1 VSIGADGSAAPS
13 AGPRPGLYGR
23 FLALAVVVLIA
34 DQASKLWAVS
44 VLSDGRHMA
53 VLSPLVELR
62 LVYNAGAAFSVGET
76 MTWVFA
82 VTAAVAVVGILYAG
96 RRLRSGGWAL
106 ALGMMLG
113 GATSHLGDR
122 LFRAPGFAQGH
133 VVDFIDYNGLF
144 VGNLADIALT
154 GGAVVI
160 MLLALRGVPPGGH
173 ADDRLPAGT

>member
-1 VSIGADGSAAPS
+1 M
-13 AGPRPGLYGR
+13 
-23 FLALAVVVLIA
+23 ALTVLIA

-44 VLSDGRHMA
+44 ALSDGRHMA
-53 VLSPLVELR
+53 VLSPLLELR
-62 LVYNAGAAFSVGET
+62 LVYNAGAAFSFGET

-82 VTAAVAVVGILYAG
+82 VTAAVAVFGILYAG
-96 RRLRSGGWAL
+96 RRLGSGGWAL

-144 VGNLADIALT
+144 VGNVADIALT
-154 GGAVVI
+154 AGAAVI

-173 ADDRLPAGT
+173 ADDRPPSGK

>member
-1 VSIGADGSAAPS
+1 MSIGVDESAVPTARRR
-13 AGPRPGLYGR
+13 PRLYGQL
-23 FLALAVVVLIA
+23 LALAVVVLIA

-44 VLSDGRHMA
+44 ALSDGRHLA
-53 VLSPLVELR
+53 VLSPLIELR
-62 LVYNAGAAFSVGET
+62 LVYNAGAAFSLGET
-76 MTWVFA
+76 VTWVFT
-82 VTAAVAVVGILYAG
+82 VTAAVAVFGILYAG
-96 RRLRSGGWAL
+96 RRLGSGGWAL

-154 GGAVVI
+154 GGAAVI
-160 MLLALRGVPPGGH
+160 LLLALRGVPPSGH
-173 ADDRLPAGT
+173 ADAPEPPA